1 VNLRGFPGT
10 HPETWL
16 ATRIWCN
23 GQRREIIKQ
32 LEVRRSLAA
41 FPFLQFILVR
51 VDICE

>member
-1 VNLRGFPGT
+1 VDFQAPIPKHDLQQGYD
-10 HPETWL
+10 
-16 ATRIWCN
+16 AN